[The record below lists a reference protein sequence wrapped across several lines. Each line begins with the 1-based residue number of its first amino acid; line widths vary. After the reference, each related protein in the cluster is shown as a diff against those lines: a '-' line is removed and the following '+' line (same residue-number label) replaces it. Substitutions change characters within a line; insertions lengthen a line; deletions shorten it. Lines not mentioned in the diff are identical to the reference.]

1 MLLIVLIVISLHCT
15 SGVVPKTNR
24 IDVAYIGS
32 IYEDINQ
39 ESPIS
44 AGLADFQGI
53 KIAHTMTEPAFME
66 HYLYRAGL
74 SELLNKLEIDFVI
87 GDTVARNQKFY
98 GIQRSTGY
106 AITNFEGIRF
116 AMFSTSKESL
126 TIDDQVQLTLVRERS
141 DILWVI
147 DRTVLDIEP
156 TLITF
161 YINNRVLS
169 DTSMLPIKAEIDT
182 ARQRLVKDFINKA
195 EDGLN
200 KKIYLGGRVDE
211 HLFST
216 IAEKQAVNIVIYPE
230 DLIVEM
236 FEGDST
242 TLRELMGLIAFEMEF
257 KKMEMSDAEVSEFC
271 AAKGFLRWGNVKEEN
286 DVLLPDEIDGRSIYD
301 FYYIKE

>member
-1 MLLIVLIVISLHCT
+1 MLLIILILLSLHCT

-39 ESPIS
+39 ENPIS
-44 AGLADFQGI
+44 AGLVDFQGI
-53 KIAHTMTEPAFME
+53 KIAHTMTEPTFME
-66 HYLYRAGL
+66 HYLYRSGL
-74 SELLNKLEIDFVI
+74 AQLLNELEIDFVI
-87 GDTVARNQKFY
+87 ADTVVRNQKFFS
-98 GIQRSTGY
+98 IPRTTGY

-126 TIDDQVQLTLVRERS
+126 TIEDQVQLTLVRERS

-147 DRTVLDIEP
+147 DQTQLNMEP
-156 TLITF
+156 TLVRFNIDKRALT
-161 YINNRVLS
+161 
-169 DTSMLPIKAEIDT
+169 DKSMSPIKAKIDT
-182 ARQRLVKDFINKA
+182 ARQRLVKDFTNKA

-230 DLIVEM
+230 DLIIEM
-236 FEGDST
+236 FEGYST
-242 TLRELMGLIAFEMEF
+242 TLRELMDLIAFEMEF
-257 KKMEMSDAEVSEFC
+257 KKMEMSGADVSEFC
-271 AAKGFLRWGNVKEEN
+271 ATNGFLRWGNVKEKN
-286 DVLLPDEIDGRSIYD
+286 DVLLPDEIDGRYIYD
-301 FYYIKE
+301 FYYTKE

>member
-1 MLLIVLIVISLHCT
+1 MRYHVLLIVLIVISLHCT

-230 DLIVEM
+230 DLIV
-236 FEGDST
+236 
-242 TLRELMGLIAFEMEF
+242 
-257 KKMEMSDAEVSEFC
+257 
-271 AAKGFLRWGNVKEEN
+271 
-286 DVLLPDEIDGRSIYD
+286 
-301 FYYIKE
+301 